1 MTLSHKA
8 VDQVFREESGRILA
22 TLIRVLGDFDAAEE
36 AMQDAVATALE
47 RWPVDGVPDTPSA
60 WITTTA
66 RNKAIDRLRRE
77 RSRSQR
83 EADAEPHQQQAA
95 DEIEMLERRLDCS
108 VDDDRLRLMF
118 TCCHPAL
125 NREAQVALTLSTLGG
140 LKTKEIARAF
150 LLPLSTLA
158 QRLVRAKTKIKAA
171 NIPYRVPPDHLLP
184 ERVPSVLE
192 VVYLI
197 FNEGY
202 SASAG
207 DDLIRGELCAEAIR
221 LGRILVKLM
230 PDEPEALGLLS
241 LMLLHDSRRDAR
253 SSSGGET
260 ILLGDQDRS
269 RWDHQQAGQGRELL
283 ADALRMGR
291 PGSYQLQAA
300 IAALHSEAETP
311 EATDWPQIV
320 GLYDA
325 LLRIHPSPVVAL
337 NHAVAV
343 AMVAGPQRGLD
354 LVDEIGTGGALERY
368 LFFHSTRADLLRR
381 LGQFEE
387 ATAAYRRALSLAG
400 NAAEQRFLERRLAE
414 CSQQ

>member
-1 MTLSHKA
+1 MTLSQQA
-8 VDQVFREESGRILA
+8 VEQVFREASGRILA
-22 TLIRVLGDFDAAEE
+22 TLIRVLGDFHAAEE

-47 RWPVDGVPDTPSA
+47 RWPVDGVPHNPSA

-66 RNKAIDRLRRE
+66 RHKAIDRLRRE
-77 RSRSQR
+77 RARARR
-83 EADAEPHQQQAA
+83 EATARPDEPEAA
-95 DEIEMLERRLDCS
+95 DEILMLERRLDCS
-108 VDDDRLRLMF
+108 VEDDRLRLIF

-125 NREAQVALTLSTLGG
+125 NQEAQVALTLNTLGG

-150 LLPLSTLA
+150 LVPLATLA
-158 QRLVRAKTKIKAA
+158 QRLVRAKNKIKAA

-184 ERVPSVLE
+184 ERVPSVLA
-192 VVYLI
+192 VLYLI

-207 DDLIRGELCAEAIR
+207 DDLIRHELCAEAIR

-253 SSSGGET
+253 TSPTGET
-260 ILLGDQDRS
+260 ILLKEQDR
-269 RWDHQQAGQGRELL
+269 RLWDHDQAIEGRSLL
-283 ADALRMGR
+283 NDALRMAR
-291 PGSYQLQAA
+291 PGGYQLQAA
-300 IAALHSEAETP
+300 IAALHSEAATT
-311 EATDWPQIV
+311 EATDWQQIV

-343 AMVAGPQRGLD
+343 SMVSGPERGLE
-354 LVDEIGTGGALERY
+354 LVDTLGHQGSLADY
-368 LFFHSTRADLLRR
+368 LYFHSTRADLLRQLGR
-381 LGQFEE
+381 LDE
-387 ATAAYRRALSLAG
+387 AAAAYRRALQLAG
-400 NAAEQRFLERRLAE
+400 NSAEQRFLERRLAE
-414 CSQQ
+414 CRGA